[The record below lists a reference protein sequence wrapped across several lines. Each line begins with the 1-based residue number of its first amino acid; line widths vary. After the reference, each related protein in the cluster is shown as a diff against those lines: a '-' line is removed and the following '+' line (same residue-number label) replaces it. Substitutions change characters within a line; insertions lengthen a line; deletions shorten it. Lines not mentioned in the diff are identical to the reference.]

1 MMCECECRRSHQ
13 FVGEGKVTKH
23 RTELAR
29 TLQPAFY
36 KLDSELPEATHDEL
50 SQGKTDESEEPSS

>member
-1 MMCECECRRSHQ
+1 MTCECVGRRSHQ

-29 TLQPAFY
+29 NLQPAGY
-36 KLDSELPEATHDEL
+36 KLDSDLPDTTHDVL
-50 SQGKTDESEEPSS
+50 SQGKSDESEEPSS